1 MPFLSLLKRPDAIAP
16 LLMSLMAF
24 ALIIGVLSTVGVTQQ
39 ADEGAAARI
48 FQLLIALQLPI
59 MALFTIRWL
68 PKYPQTALLVLLLQF
83 AAVFLAVGT
92 ILWIETS
99 AIS

>member
-1 MPFLSLLKRPDAIAP
+1 MPFMSLLRKPDAIAP

-24 ALIIGVLSTVGVTQQ
+24 ALIIGVLLTVGVTQP

-48 FQLLIALQLPI
+48 FQLLIALQLPV

-68 PKYPQTALLVLLLQF
+68 PKYPRPTLLVLFLQF

-99 AIS
+99 AFS